1 MGRVRGLNLHGSE
14 LSSLEYSI
22 DSGVTWHEIPG
33 VMTYREQGGEAP
45 VRFQAAFKASA
56 NKIGL
61 PRVQSVAIGAFYSPS
76 HAAWEKMRDLAES
89 LELTY
94 FRMRTVKEVLH
105 AFGANHT
112 AKITAGT
119 SVTKAGVMAFA
130 KTSGTLNAPDL
141 SSDDYAPGQVVT
153 MTASGKY
160 YIIDSINGTPAV
172 LVRGGGYEGTTITPA
187 GVKDI
192 RVPATERK
200 FLAWV
205 AQTDVVS
212 LELEDDMRTP
222 LILAAKS
229 RLPKWKVLTD

>member
-1 MGRVRGLNLHGSE
+1 MS
-14 LSSLEYSI
+14 
-22 DSGVTWHEIPG
+22 
-33 VMTYREQGGEAP
+33 
-45 VRFQAAFKASA
+45 
-56 NKIGL
+56 
-61 PRVQSVAIGAFYSPS
+61 
-76 HAAWEKMRDLAES
+76 
-89 LELTY
+89 
-94 FRMRTVKEVLH
+94 
-105 AFGANHT
+105 
-112 AKITAGT
+112 
-119 SVTKAGVMAFA
+119 FA

-141 SSDDYAPGQVVT
+141 SSDDYAPGQVV
-153 MTASGKY
+153 MMSASGTY
-160 YIIDSINGTPAV
+160 YMIDSINGTPAV
-172 LVRGGGYEGTTITPA
+172 LVRGGEYDGTIVAAA